1 MINFN
6 LPGASNPAAAKARSI
21 ARDFHAKQASREYD
35 AYCAKKGIPEAEAQ
49 LLAPA
54 NVKHGKSLRM
64 KEARKAEREAFLKQF
79 VAEPVGQ
86 LWLLNYFDAK
96 INE

>member
-1 MINFN
+1 MINPS

-54 NVKHGKSLRM
+54 NVKHGKSLRT
-64 KEARKAEREAFLKQF
+64 KEARKAEREAFLKQKEQMDKKF
-79 VAEPVGQ
+79 GRQRSAP
-86 LWLLNYFDAK
+86 
-96 INE
+96 

>member
-21 ARDFHAKQASREYD
+21 ARYFHAKQASREYD

-49 LLAPA
+49 LLTPGARQYETRKKPA
-54 NVKHGKSLRM
+54 DEGSQKG
-64 KEARKAEREAFLKQF
+64 
-79 VAEPVGQ
+79 
-86 LWLLNYFDAK
+86 
-96 INE
+96 

>member
-64 KEARKAEREAFLKQF
+64 KEARKAGSAIQADFENLPAPQ
-79 VAEPVGQ
+79 PVPGG
-86 LWLLNYFDAK
+86 DSCCC
-96 INE
+96 